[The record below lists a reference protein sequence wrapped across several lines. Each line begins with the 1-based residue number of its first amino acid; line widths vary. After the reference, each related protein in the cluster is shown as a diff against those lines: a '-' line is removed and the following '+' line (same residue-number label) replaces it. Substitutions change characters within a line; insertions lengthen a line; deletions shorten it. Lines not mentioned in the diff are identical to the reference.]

1 MLRCSV
7 VLSNK
12 STIINTTIFAD
23 NSKSNITYFIISSSW
38 SLVMIDKQRKSGIDI
53 SHLTYV
59 RRRSDGRKAVHRAIF
74 WIIFVENQSRVMQQH
89 IIPDTKS
96 VYKRRHHS
104 WQKKWSQI
112 FAVFTEEVYVYKLAN
127 FSAYYTT
134 HNHKPPF
141 LYVG

>member
-12 STIINTTIFAD
+12 STKINTTIFAD
-23 NSKSNITYFIISSSW
+23 NSKSNITTYFIISSSW

-59 RRRSDGRKAVHRAIF
+59 WRRSDGRKAVHRAIF

-104 WQKKWSQI
+104 WQKNEVKYLLCSLRKFLCTSWQI
-112 FAVFTEEVYVYKLAN
+112 LVH
-127 FSAYYTT
+127 TT
-134 HNHKPPF
+134 PHTTINHLF
-141 LYVG
+141 YM

>member
-59 RRRSDGRKAVHRAIF
+59 WRRSDGRKAVHRAIF
-74 WIIFVENQSRVMQQH
+74 WIIFVEKINQESCNSISYRTPKVYIKGD
-89 IIPDTKS
+89 IILDKKNEVKYLLCSLRKFLCT
-96 VYKRRHHS
+96 S
-104 WQKKWSQI
+104 WQI
-112 FAVFTEEVYVYKLAN
+112 LVH
-127 FSAYYTT
+127 TT
-134 HNHKPPF
+134 PHTTKNH
-141 LYVG
+141 LIYM

>member
-1 MLRCSV
+1 MFNCLTVVMLRCSV

-104 WQKKWSQI
+104 WQKKMKSNICCVHWGSFCVQ
-112 FAVFTEEVYVYKLAN
+112 
-127 FSAYYTT
+127 
-134 HNHKPPF
+134 
-141 LYVG
+141 VGKF